1 MLISYIPTPKLKNI
15 EKAKYLYIYIYINV
29 FASSCCMSII
39 QLLRNLKELFL
50 VFFQDLFTNTIY
62 QWTMLFLP
70 ILNID

>member
-15 EKAKYLYIYIYINV
+15 EKAKYLYIYV

-62 QWTMLFLP
+62 QWTLLFLP